1 MDQFILEVKV
11 APKAKQDAVVGFEGE
26 ALKVRVTEAPDKG
39 KANEAVIAL
48 LAETLSLPKRDI
60 VLVSGDKSRRKRFLL
75 PVSARAILDS
85 YTVKNPSGAGG

>member
-11 APKAKQDAVVGFEGE
+11 TPKAKQDAVIGFEGE
-26 ALKVRVTEAPDKG
+26 MLKVRVTEAPDKG

-48 LAETLSLPKRDI
+48 LAKVLSLSKRDI
-60 VLVSGDKSRRKRFLL
+60 VLVSGDKSRKKRFLL
-75 PVSARAILDS
+75 PVAARALLAC